1 MFFSSF
7 RWLDSLLSR
16 VVYQAKAF
24 VMNASRDRSKV
35 DQQMRGIIDSLKML
49 EEKQSEVVADL
60 HRELKKIVNEAF
72 RELKKYLS
80 SKEVRS
86 RFTSWTLD
94 EVPKSEDT
102 WVLTRLQIDK
112 ALSRRFQEFIEQWEE
127 DNKVF
132 ANGRESL
139 VQHFQS
145 RYNFVEG
152 QLRNLLSAII
162 ADKKDVPE
170 NLTELSG
177 SLFTLR
183 QKVIIGVT
191 SPIWVPLGIVAGLV
205 IAIPVLGIIA
215 IKGDWEDIK
224 KLPTYKKDKCA
235 FMSETS
241 EDYLDEVIEEK
252 ELKPF
257 VEEQMKEAQVCLQQI
272 QARLPELI
280 EGGKMLCN
288 QLLNETRTQ
297 EEITER
303 YQPILDEASLLRGRL
318 AVFGF
323 KEVRATD
330 IKTTNLDWSE
340 NSSSHIGR
348 GAFANVYTGKMKRN
362 GNFYTVALK
371 VYNEALDANNA
382 CLFMA
387 EVQILR

>member
-49 EEKQSEVVADL
+49 EEKQSKVVADL
-60 HRELKKIVNEAF
+60 HQELKKIANKAF
-72 RELKKYLS
+72 RELQKYLS
-80 SKEVRS
+80 SKEVRA

-94 EVPKSEDT
+94 EVPRSEDT
-102 WVLTRLQIDK
+102 WVLTRLQINK
-112 ALSRRFQEFIEQWEE
+112 ALSRRFQKFIEQWEE

-152 QLRNLLSAII
+152 QLRNLLSAIT

-170 NLTELSG
+170 NLTELSD
-177 SLFTLR
+177 SDLTLR

-191 SPIWVPLGIVAGLV
+191 SPILVPLGIVAGLV
-205 IAIPVLGIIA
+205 IGVPVLGIKA
-215 IKGDWEDIK
+215 IKSKWEDSK
-224 KLPTYKKDKCA
+224 KLQTYKKDKCS

-241 EDYLDEVIEEK
+241 EVYLDEVIEEK
-252 ELKPF
+252 VLKPF
-257 VEEQMKEAQVCLQQI
+257 VKEQMKEAQVCLQQI

-280 EGGKMLCN
+280 EAGKMLCK
-288 QLLNETRTQ
+288 QLLHETRTQ

-303 YQPILDEASLLRGRL
+303 YQPILDEASLLRGDL